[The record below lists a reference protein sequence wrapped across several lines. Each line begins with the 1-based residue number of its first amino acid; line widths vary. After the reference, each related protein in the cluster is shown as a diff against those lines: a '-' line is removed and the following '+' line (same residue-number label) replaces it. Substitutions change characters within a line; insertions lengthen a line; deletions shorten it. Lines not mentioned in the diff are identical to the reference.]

1 MLDVAGRRPC
11 GAQPFLPEKRLF
23 RVAAA
28 AYHTPPG
35 QAEQVRRFGGN
46 GRVALSNGASMSNLL
61 KRMGQ
66 TCGLCVVAAIAMLAI
81 GRVAASAAPTTA
93 PSDAAAAT
101 PRSIEQIMAD
111 FQQLATQLNP
121 DVQPATLSDPVAR
134 AAAAP
139 KAIPLLKKLISLSHE
154 LRAAGGQGVIIAD
167 QVDSQ
172 LPRILVMFGDPDA
185 VAAAKADAA
194 GPDPIKAVHAQQSL
208 LFSQW
213 VDASKDPAAQGKI
226 LDSLAAMAKA
236 HPDDVWTTQ
245 TLVMFAQL
253 GAADHDTSQRAMD
266 LAGGMQNPMASQI
279 ATQAQSDKKL
289 NALVSKPLT
298 IAGATVDGKPFTTA
312 DWKGKVILVDFWATW
327 CGPCRE
333 ELPRVKSLYS
343 QYHSQ
348 GLEVL
353 GVSNDM
359 DVQALRSFVGADSGM
374 PWPQLFDPQAA
385 GQQLWNPIT
394 TGFGING
401 IPTMFLIDKNG
412 ICRSVTARQDMETQI
427 PKLLHE

>member
-1 MLDVAGRRPC
+1 
-11 GAQPFLPEKRLF
+11 
-23 RVAAA
+23 
-28 AYHTPPG
+28 
-35 QAEQVRRFGGN
+35 
-46 GRVALSNGASMSNLL
+46 MSNLL
-61 KRMGQ
+61 NRMGQ
-66 TCGLCVVAAIAMLAI
+66 MSGLCIVAAMAMLTI
-81 GRVAASAAPTTA
+81 GRGAAAAAPTTA
-93 PSDAAAAT
+93 PSDATAT
-101 PRSIEQIMAD
+101 APRSMDQIMAD
-111 FQQLATQLNP
+111 FQQVAAQLEP
-121 DVQPATLSDPVAR
+121 LVQPATLADPAAR

-139 KAIPLLKKLISLSHE
+139 KAIPLLKKLMSLSHE
-154 LRAAGGQGVIIAD
+154 LRAAGGQGVTIAD

-194 GPDPIKAVHAQQSL
+194 GPDPVKASHAQQSL
-208 LFSQW
+208 LFAQW
-213 VDASKDPAAQGKI
+213 VDASKDAAAQGKI
-226 LDSLAAMAKA
+226 LDSLAVTAKA

-253 GAADHDTSQRAMD
+253 GAADHDMSQRAMD
-266 LAGGMQNPMASQI
+266 LAGGMQTPMATQI
-279 ATQAQSDKKL
+279 AAQNQADKKL
-289 NALVSKPLT
+289 NALVNKPLT
-298 IAGATVDGKPFTTA
+298 ISGATVDGKAFTTA

-333 ELPRVKSLYS
+333 ELPRVKQQYS

-348 GLEVL
+348 GLEIL

-385 GQQLWNPIT
+385 SQQQWNPIT
-394 TGFGING
+394 LGFGING

-412 ICRSVTARQDMETQI
+412 VCRSVTAREDMETQI